1 MWENEVQVK
10 SFEDETEVA
19 DHILEDDAKTQK
31 EDFTTSQK
39 YIKEKCTDAEGDNTG
54 RNSAPKSTKTVAALK
69 DTRTS
74 KGGSSSIKDERQCSK
89 PDDDKSKRK
98 DEKSGDKKD
107 KDISEQKSSSNKTSQ
122 KDDKVNTSTKLS
134 SKGKQTKPSRNLLV
148 SGLSSL
154 TRASDLKTIFSKYG
168 KVIGAKVV
176 TNSRTP
182 GTRCYGYVTMSSSSD
197 TSRSVAKRRVDT
209 AKKDEDKKIR
219 DTTSKTRDDKQTI
232 DTKEDASKKP
242 EVEKDKQ
249 RDKEILF
256 QDHNKK
262 DVSKTIEIAEIDPV
276 GKADVVTTIWEL
288 LIPWQLALT
297 NETSITI
304 CGWKS
309 LLSPRRMFKNEHGSH
324 FGKMWEN
331 EVQVKSFEDET
342 EVADHI
348 LEDDAKTQKEDFTT
362 SQKYIKEKC
371 TDAEGD
377 NTGRNSAP
385 KSTKTVAALKDTR
398 TSKGGSSS
406 IKDERQCSKPDDDK
420 SKRKDEKSGDKKD
433 KDISEQK
440 SSSNKTSQKDDKV
453 NTSTKLSSKGKQT
466 KPSRNLLVSGLSSLT
481 RASDLKTIFSKYGKV
496 IGAKVVTNSRTPGTR
511 CYGYVT
517 MSSSSDTSR
526 SVAKRRV
533 DTTKKDEDKKIRDT
547 TSKTR
552 DDKQTIDTKDDAS
565 KKPEV
570 EKDKQ
575 RDKEILFQD
584 HNKKDVSKTIEI
596 AEIDPVGKA
605 DVVTTIWE
613 LLIPWQLA
621 LTNETSITIC
631 GWKSLLSP
639 RRMFKNEHGKALK
652 KAKIE
657 ENIKILEKYQKE
669 FDTNHENLM
678 ADGIGEE
685 DYFKKNEYNNTM
697 IKIEEAINALK
708 MSILKDKPLVEFDRQ
723 IETVQIRCTN
733 PDQKT
738 SILMRKIENLRRKM
752 EDLSMELT
760 IDNDQIK
767 GLDCLFN
774 DIQNLKSKL
783 DFNVEIE
790 DIFEKICDEY
800 YEDLQNLKR
809 KLKKKSLKFLF
820 ALTLKKEK

>member
-1 MWENEVQVK
+1 MGKALKKVPNEFDTNHEKLMADGIGEEDYFKKNEYNNTMIKIEEAINALKMSILKDKPLVEFDRQIETVQIRCTNPDQKTSIFMRKIENLRRKMEDLSMELTIDNDQIKGLDCLFNDIQNLKSKLDFNVEIEDIFEKICDEYYEDLQNLKRKLKKEEPKISFRPNFEERKIIKIPTFYGDIKEWANFYNVFQVMVHDNEQMPNIEKMLRLRQCLKGEAARVIQHFQISSKNYEAAWSQLKKKYDNQPILFIIPKLSTTATKLINAVQNIEDEKLITVRSLPLSSVEEKTTEIIEEDKKENEFEEEFFEELHKRSKTEESYNLISLPAGSHFGKMWENEVQVK

-54 RNSAPKSTKTVAALK
+54 RNSAPKNTKTVAALK

-74 KGGSSSIKDERQCSK
+74 KGGSSSIKDERQWSK

-182 GTRCYGYVTMSSSSD
+182 GTRCYGYV
-197 TSRSVAKRRVDT
+197 A
-209 AKKDEDKKIR
+209 
-219 DTTSKTRDDKQTI
+219 
-232 DTKEDASKKP
+232 
-242 EVEKDKQ
+242 
-249 RDKEILF
+249 
-256 QDHNKK
+256 
-262 DVSKTIEIAEIDPV
+262 
-276 GKADVVTTIWEL
+276 
-288 LIPWQLALT
+288 
-297 NETSITI
+297 
-304 CGWKS
+304 
-309 LLSPRRMFKNEHGSH
+309 
-324 FGKMWEN
+324 
-331 EVQVKSFEDET
+331 
-342 EVADHI
+342 
-348 LEDDAKTQKEDFTT
+348 
-362 SQKYIKEKC
+362 
-371 TDAEGD
+371 
-377 NTGRNSAP
+377 
-385 KSTKTVAALKDTR
+385 
-398 TSKGGSSS
+398 
-406 IKDERQCSKPDDDK
+406 
-420 SKRKDEKSGDKKD
+420 
-433 KDISEQK
+433 
-440 SSSNKTSQKDDKV
+440 
-453 NTSTKLSSKGKQT
+453 
-466 KPSRNLLVSGLSSLT
+466 
-481 RASDLKTIFSKYGKV
+481 
-496 IGAKVVTNSRTPGTR
+496 
-511 CYGYVT
+511 

-584 HNKKDVSKTIEI
+584 HNKKDVSKTIKI

-631 GWKSLLSP
+631 G
-639 RRMFKNEHGKALK
+639 
-652 KAKIE
+652 
-657 ENIKILEKYQKE
+657 
-669 FDTNHENLM
+669 
-678 ADGIGEE
+678 
-685 DYFKKNEYNNTM
+685 
-697 IKIEEAINALK
+697 
-708 MSILKDKPLVEFDRQ
+708 
-723 IETVQIRCTN
+723 
-733 PDQKT
+733 
-738 SILMRKIENLRRKM
+738 
-752 EDLSMELT
+752 
-760 IDNDQIK
+760 
-767 GLDCLFN
+767 
-774 DIQNLKSKL
+774 
-783 DFNVEIE
+783 
-790 DIFEKICDEY
+790 
-800 YEDLQNLKR
+800 
-809 KLKKKSLKFLF
+809 
-820 ALTLKKEK
+820 